1 MLLLAPL
8 FLAAPLAGM
17 LLAGFAIARA
27 WGTLVYASVC
37 RFEPAVDAKAK

>member
-1 MLLLAPL
+1 
-8 FLAAPLAGM
+8 M
-17 LLAGFAIARA
+17 LLAGFALARA